1 MSAKTLF
8 SIVLL
13 VIVVAVGVVLITQRL
28 ALPTG
33 ENITAAYTEKSDK
46 IQEEIRQWW
55 LEDAVSD
62 VRKTEEFKSKVDW
75 ESGIIRVSARGTV
88 DPAKAVSKADFRV
101 MAEKTA
107 KLLALEKL
115 AMIVDSIQITSGTY
129 LKDEKLHNSQL
140 GAKVNSTIKGSREVS
155 TIYTKFDDGSI
166 LATVTLEIQMKGEN
180 GLANAVLPEI
190 EFPITDQY
198 EPEVKPKPEPEAKP
212 KPEPE
217 YTGLIIDARGFNIK
231 PMMAPRIFTFNNKL
245 VYGYKDINQEVII
258 KYGTVGYHRDLEKAE
273 GDTRVGKVPLIIEAI
288 DTLNKN
294 GVDPVV
300 SREDAR
306 RIYIADNISGF
317 LKSLSVIILI

>member
-62 VRKTEEFKSKVDW
+62 VHETEEFKSKVDW

-88 DPAKAVSKADFRV
+88 DPNKVVSEADFRILA
-101 MAEKTA
+101 AETA
-107 KLLALEKL
+107 KLRALKNL
-115 AMIVDSIQITSGTY
+115 GMIVDSIQITSGTY
-129 LKDEKLHNSQL
+129 LKDEKFHNSKL
-140 GAKVNSTIKGSREVS
+140 GARLSSTINGAHIVS
-155 TIYTKFDDGSI
+155 TKYTKFDDGSI
-166 LATVTLEIQMKGEN
+166 QATVTLEMQMKE
-180 GLANAVLPEI
+180 LAGIVIDEI
-190 EFPITDQY
+190 PPDIVTVYIDTTKSKT
-198 EPEVKPKPEPEAKP
+198 EVD

-217 YTGLIIDARGFNIK
+217 YTGLIIDARGMNLKTLMFPQIY
-231 PMMAPRIFTFNNKL
+231 TSDNKL
-245 VYGYKDINQEVII
+245 VYGFKDINQEFII
-258 KYGTVGYHRDLEKAE
+258 KYGTVGYHQDLEKAKR
-273 GDTRVGKVPLIIEAI
+273 DTRVGKVPLIIEAI
-288 DTLNKN
+288 NTLNKN

-306 RIYIADNISGF
+306 RIYIADSISGF
-317 LKSLSVIILI
+317 LKNLSVIILI